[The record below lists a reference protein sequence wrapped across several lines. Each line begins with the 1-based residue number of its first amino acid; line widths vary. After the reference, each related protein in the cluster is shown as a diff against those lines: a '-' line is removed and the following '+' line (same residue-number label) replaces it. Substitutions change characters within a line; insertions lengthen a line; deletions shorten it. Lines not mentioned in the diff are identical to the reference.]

1 MAYIYIVIIVCVFI
15 VVVDVVVDVVSVVVL
30 VAVMVV
36 VVVAVVVVVDLL
48 CVVLVASGL
57 ISNSLRFTS
66 CLWVTQL
73 KIVSP
78 YRVYFIFGLFLSLSG
93 GYSPSYR
100 TFSSSTT

>member
-1 MAYIYIVIIVCVFI
+1 MFI
-15 VVVDVVVDVVSVVVL
+15 VVVDVVVEVVSVVVL
-30 VAVMVV
+30 VAVMVVV

-93 GYSPSYR
+93 GYSLSYR

>member
-15 VVVDVVVDVVSVVVL
+15 VVVDVVVEVVSVVVL

-48 CVVLVASGL
+48 CVILVASGL